1 MSLALADSP
10 RAVEAQTAPTASAS
24 GASGSSFYAGM
35 RVLPKAERAAMY
47 AVYGFCRIV
56 DDIAD
61 DMGGDRASRQAELD
75 AWRADLDSLYAGG
88 PGGRAA
94 FLAEPV
100 RRFGLRKADFLAVID
115 GMQMDVDADIRAP
128 TAAVLDLYIDRVA
141 SAVGRLS
148 VRVFGMDEAPG
159 LELAHHLGRAL
170 QLTNIL
176 RDFDEDAAIGRL
188 YVPREALDRA
198 GIVGEDP
205 LAVVNHPRIDRA
217 ARELLAQA
225 REHYA
230 AADRVLRGSPQ
241 GGRPR
246 GRLLA
251 PRLMSAV
258 YARTLDR
265 TAAAGWTPPR
275 RRVKVGKGELLWL
288 VLRHGVLK

>member
-1 MSLALADSP
+1 MSLAVAESRP
-10 RAVEAQTAPTASAS
+10 AASAAAPDAAAS

-35 RVLPKAERAAMY
+35 RVLPKPERAAMY

-61 DMGGDRASRQAELD
+61 DLQGDRASRRAELD
-75 AWRADLDSLYAGG
+75 AWRADLGGLYSGG
-88 PGGRAA
+88 APGRAA
-94 FLAEPV
+94 FLVEAV
-100 RRFGLRKADFLAVID
+100 HRFGLRQADFLAVVD

-128 TAAVLDLYIDRVA
+128 SEPVLDLYIDRVA

-176 RDFDEDAAIGRL
+176 RDLDEDAAVGRL
-188 YVPREALDRA
+188 YLPREALDRA
-198 GIVGEDP
+198 GIPGDDP
-205 LAVVNHPRIDRA
+205 AEVVNHAHIERA
-217 ARELLAQA
+217 ARELLDRA
-225 REHYA
+225 RSHYT
-230 AADRVLRGSPQ
+230 AADRVLR
-241 GGRPR
+241 GRPR

-258 YARTLDR
+258 YGRTLDR
-265 TAAAGWTPPR
+265 TAAVGWTPPR
-275 RRVKVGKGELLWL
+275 TRVKIGKGELLWL
-288 VLRHGVLK
+288 VLRHAALK

>member
-1 MSLALADSP
+1 MSASLSGASTLADASS
-10 RAVEAQTAPTASAS
+10 AEAT

-35 RVLPKAERAAMY
+35 RVLPKPQRQAMY

-61 DMGGDRASRQAELD
+61 DLRGERALRRGELD
-75 AWRADLDSLYAGG
+75 AWRLDLARLYGG
-88 PGGRAA
+88 GDGGRAA
-94 FLAEPV
+94 FLAPAV
-100 RRFGLRKADFLAVID
+100 RRFDLRHADFLAVID
-115 GMQMDVDADIRAP
+115 GMQMDVDADICAP
-128 TAAVLDLYIDRVA
+128 SAAMLDLYMDRVA

-148 VRVFGMDEAPG
+148 VRVFGMDERPG

-198 GIVGEDP
+198 GIGGGDP
-205 LAVVNHPRIDRA
+205 QSVVRDGRIDLA
-217 ARELLAQA
+217 ARELLAAA
-225 REHYA
+225 RDHYA
-230 AADRVLRGSPQ
+230 CADRVLAA
-241 GGRPR
+241 RPR

-265 TAAAGWTPPR
+265 TAAAGWAPPR
-275 RRVKVGKGELLWL
+275 TRVKLGRPEMLWQ
-288 VLRHGVLK
+288 VLRTVCS

>member
-1 MSLALADSP
+1 
-10 RAVEAQTAPTASAS
+10 
-24 GASGSSFYAGM
+24 
-35 RVLPKAERAAMY
+35 MY

-61 DMGGDRASRQAELD
+61 DLGGDRASRRAELD

-88 PGGRAA
+88 SAGRAG

-100 RRFGLRKADFLAVID
+100 RRFRLAKADFLAVID

-128 TAAVLDLYIDRVA
+128 SAATCDLYCDRVA

-188 YVPREALDRA
+188 YVPREVLDHA
-198 GIVGEDP
+198 GIAGEDP
-205 LAVVNHPRIDRA
+205 PTVVNDSRIDNA
-217 ARELLAQA
+217 ARELLALA
-225 REHYA
+225 RQHYA
-230 AADRVLRGSPQ
+230 AADRVLRA
-241 GGRPR
+241 RPR

-258 YARTLDR
+258 YARTLDH

-275 RRVKVGKGELLWL
+275 TRVKIGKPELLWL
-288 VLRHGVLK
+288 VSQQVLK

>member
-1 MSLALADSP
+1 MSLALAERST
-10 RAVEAQTAPTASAS
+10 ATAQTAPDAAAS

-61 DMGGDRASRQAELD
+61 DLEGDRISRRAELD
-75 AWRADLDSLYAGG
+75 AWRADLDSLYVGG
-88 PGGRAA
+88 PPGRAA
-94 FLAEPV
+94 FLCEAV
-100 RRFGLRKADFLAVID
+100 RRFGLAKADFLSVID
-115 GMQMDVDADIRAP
+115 GMQMDVDTDIRAP
-128 TAAVLDLYIDRVA
+128 SAAMLNLYIDRVA

-148 VRVFGMDEAPG
+148 VRVFGMEEAPG
-159 LELAHHLGRAL
+159 LELAHHLGCAL

-188 YVPREALDRA
+188 YAPREALDRA
-198 GIVGEDP
+198 GIAAEDP
-205 LAVVNHPRIDRA
+205 VTVVNDPRIDQT

-225 REHYA
+225 RAHYA
-230 AADRVLRGSPQ
+230 AADRVLRA
-241 GGRPR
+241 RPR

-265 TAAAGWTPPR
+265 TAAAGWSLPR
-275 RRVKVGKGELLWL
+275 TRVKVGKAELLWL
-288 VLRHGVLK
+288 VAQQVLK